1 MLTPKATN
9 GVIMDMSDIPSVIA
23 LRTQFPD
30 ARIMIL
36 TTFDCGAE
44 IKAALAGGARSCVV
58 KAMAPMKMQEIP
70 SRPRPLNGPAR
81 WQFLRSLV
89 RARRQD

>member
-9 GVIMDMSDIPSVIA
+9 GVIMDMSGIDAVIA

-30 ARIMIL
+30 ARIIIL
-36 TTFDCGAE
+36 NTFGCGAE
-44 IKAALAGGARSCVV
+44 IKAALAGGGRSYMV
-58 KAMAPMKMQEIP
+58 KAMAPMEMQEIP
-70 SRPRPLNGPAR
+70 LKARALNGSAR

-89 RARRQD
+89 RARR